1 MELLSVIVPVFNS
14 EKTIERCL
22 RSIIGQTYSNLEII
36 VVDDGSVDQ
45 SFNICKNLSDYDK
58 RLKLVRNEH
67 SGVTLSLIHI

>member
-45 SFNICKNLSDYDK
+45 SFNIC
-58 RLKLVRNEH
+58 
-67 SGVTLSLIHI
+67 